1 MITHGKDTKAIKF
14 RNTDELIMSPHRG
27 LRREYPR
34 RVGEAWMDRDNA
46 ATPPIN
52 VAYVMDEE
60 FSGYEG
66 DLEDESDGNICIS
79 CFLKKKFMHV
89 SVLWMF
95 AIHYSTIFWGCVYNC
110 IFMVI
115 FVFIKFTVE

>member
-1 MITHGKDTKAIKF
+1 MKGTWKMNLMVIF
-14 RNTDELIMSPHRG
+14 VFPVS
-27 LRREYPR
+27 
-34 RVGEAWMDRDNA
+34 
-46 ATPPIN
+46 
-52 VAYVMDEE
+52 
-60 FSGYEG
+60 
-66 DLEDESDGNICIS
+66 
-79 CFLKKKFMHV
+79 KKKCMHV